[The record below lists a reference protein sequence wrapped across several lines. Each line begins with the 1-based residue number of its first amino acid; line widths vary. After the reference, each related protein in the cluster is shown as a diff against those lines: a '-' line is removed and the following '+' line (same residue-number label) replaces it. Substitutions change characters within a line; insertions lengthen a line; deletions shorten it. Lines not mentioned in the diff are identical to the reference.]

1 MGKEKYQKK
10 IMDLF
15 EKSPVVK
22 HDSINRIIKNP
33 GYTKQLIKNLVSKDK
48 IKKLTKGC
56 YTKKDEI
63 SLIVFCIKP
72 SYLGLQDALSA
83 HDLWEQE
90 TIPVLITTRKVRAGL
105 RKINGGNVLIRSI
118 DKKYFFGYDYTKPG
132 EFYLPYSNIEKTFI
146 DMIYF
151 RQNISQ
157 EALRNLRKR
166 IDRNKLKK
174 YLKKYPKT
182 IKKRISLI
190 IGKKQ
195 ETP

>member
-10 IMDLF
+10 VMDLF
-15 EKSPVVK
+15 EKSPVVSSN
-22 HDSINRIIKNP
+22 SINRGIKNR
-33 GYTKQLIKNLVSKDK
+33 GYTKQLIKNLISKGK

-72 SYLGLQDALSA
+72 AYLGLQDALST
-83 HDLWEQE
+83 HNLWEQE
-90 TIPVLITTRKVRAGL
+90 TIPVVVTTRKVRSGL
-105 RKINGGNVLIRSI
+105 RKINGGNALIRRI
-118 DKKYFFGYDYTKPG
+118 DKKYFWGYDYIKQG

-146 DMIYF
+146 DMVYF

-166 IDRNKLKK
+166 INVERLKK
-174 YLKKYPKT
+174 YLKNYPEV
-182 IKKRISLI
+182 IKKKVSLML
-190 IGKKQ
+190 KEKQ
-195 ETP
+195 EK